1 MGYYDVFHSVRMQ
14 TYFRPVT
21 GSGGTSDIRKYICVR
36 RLRLSSRRAKI
47 QPEVNNRTKR
57 NTEQK
62 KKREKKI
69 PRQVGA
75 CDQKDSLF
83 TSSCLFFFFE
93 RFSSFVAR
101 AKTKLR
107 GARVC
112 DRSFSRLASFADS
125 FLSASPSLVPTGSRF
140 SVRKPALRLLLL

>member
-62 KKREKKI
+62 KTKKKI

-83 TSSCLFFFFE
+83 TSSCFFFE
-93 RFSSFVAR
+93 RFSCFVAR